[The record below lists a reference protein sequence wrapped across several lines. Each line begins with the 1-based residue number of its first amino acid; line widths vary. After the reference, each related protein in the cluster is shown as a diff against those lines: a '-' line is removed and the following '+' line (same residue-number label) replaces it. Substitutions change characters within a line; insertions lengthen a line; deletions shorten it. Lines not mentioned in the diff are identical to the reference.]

1 MLPQGAEL
9 KRSSHCVSSRARSL
23 FHSRVP
29 QGSSRTYGW
38 NRSMQESLVYYM
50 KNISGFWRLKP
61 GPNAAPPNYT
71 HSPETIVELDISL
84 AL

>member
-9 KRSSHCVSSRARSL
+9 KRSSHCVSLRARSL

-38 NRSMQESLVYYM
+38 NRSMQESPIYYL

-61 GPNAAPPNYT
+61 NAAWPNYT
-71 HSPETIVELDISL
+71 HSPETTVELDISL